1 MKQQVVRHFG
11 TCDSLHRLVGAVH
24 DVEVDALGQQVAHE
38 ETGVVVVLDQKHTS
52 IASSGIEVGVYIECL
67 LQPEQAV
74 GNLRSRKAR
83 SP

>member
-1 MKQQVVRHFG
+1 MKQQVVRHLG
-11 TCDSLHRLVGAVH
+11 TCDGLHRLVGAVH

-52 IASSGIEVGVYIECL
+52 IASSGIEVGVYIGRL
-67 LQPEQAV
+67 LQPKQAV